1 MPTDASEPKDRLI
14 LSIHIQKTAGT
25 RFGEILRR
33 RHGAGF
39 ALYYGADDERTHPML
54 RVPPQDVTAD
64 RLNALAESGIT
75 CLHGHI
81 RARALLKACPDPKQY
96 YVFVR
101 EPIEQT
107 LSRYHFVRS
116 LPDGGMMHAR
126 MRENDY
132 SIDEFVQLPAIK
144 NFQSKYIEPLDP
156 QKIGFLGVTEL
167 FDPMISLLNLTDTS
181 HRANVNTKKPVV
193 DLATRARMTAHL
205 SEDLA
210 LYSLAMEL
218 AIRRLGFRETKR
230 QARYKHSIAHLAR
243 RFGAPV

>member
-1 MPTDASEPKDRLI
+1 MPHKTLEPKDRLI

-33 RHGAGF
+33 RHGEGF
-39 ALYYGADDERTHPML
+39 ALYYGANDERTHPML
-54 RVPPQDVTAD
+54 RVDPQDVTAE

-81 RARALLKACPDPKQY
+81 RARALLKAVPNPKQY
-96 YVFVR
+96 YVFLR

-116 LPDGGMMHAR
+116 LPEGGKMHAR
-126 MRENDY
+126 MREHDY
-132 SIDEFVQLPAIK
+132 SIDEFVQLPAIS
-144 NFQSKYIEPLDP
+144 NFQSNYLEPLDP
-156 QKIGFLGVTEL
+156 RQVGFLGVTEL
-167 FDPMISLLNLTDTS
+167 FESMIALLGLSDTS

-193 DLATRARMTAHL
+193 DIETRAAMAPHLTA
-205 SEDLA
+205 DLA

-218 AIRRLGFRETKR
+218 AIRRLGVRDTKR
-230 QARYKHSIAHLAR
+230 RARYRNNIAHLAR